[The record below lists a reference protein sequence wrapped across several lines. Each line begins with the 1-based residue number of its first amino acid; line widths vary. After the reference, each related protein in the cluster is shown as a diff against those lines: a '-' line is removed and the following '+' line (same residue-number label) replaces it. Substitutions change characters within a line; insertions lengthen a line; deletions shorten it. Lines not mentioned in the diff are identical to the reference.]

1 MTREGWVIIIHV
13 FFFARLLC
21 ALVKQPLR
29 SQYVKL
35 SYRDKLHVN
44 VIEDGVSSVEFS
56 KKSLY
61 EKA

>member
-1 MTREGWVIIIHV
+1 MIIIHV